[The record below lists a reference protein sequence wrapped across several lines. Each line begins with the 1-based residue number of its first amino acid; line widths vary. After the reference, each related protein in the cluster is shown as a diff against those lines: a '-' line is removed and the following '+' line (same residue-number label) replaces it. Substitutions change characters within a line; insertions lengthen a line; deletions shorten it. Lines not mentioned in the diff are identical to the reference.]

1 MAAAD
6 GGDDSQATLIFG
18 EGDGPPATVANPL
31 EGKLPYPVDHIHL
44 KIGKFFYTLDE
55 EDHIIPNNM
64 YVNFNSSAVICLS
77 FFTLTGV

>member
-64 YVNFNSSAVICLS
+64 YVNFNSAVI
-77 FFTLTGV
+77 F

>member
-64 YVNFNSSAVICLS
+64 YVNFNSSAVI
-77 FFTLTGV
+77 F

>member
-44 KIGKFFYTLDE
+44 KIAKFVYTLDA

-64 YVNFNSSAVICLS
+64 YVKFNSSAVIFNHFLH
-77 FFTLTGV
+77 